1 MHEYLKGYNVLS
13 SCRSIGFGLNPISMS
28 DIMAYL
34 ALFPTYDIEAFVMVV
49 KELDHYELSKK
60 EERNGEQ
67 EVDARD
73 RGRSK

>member
-1 MHEYLKGYNVLS
+1 
-13 SCRSIGFGLNPISMS
+13 MS